1 MSFKKDT
8 VLGRVEEQQRFGGG
22 WKEGRGGQVG
32 AAEQM
37 EWFVDREM
45 GSSSS

>member
-8 VLGRVEEQQRFGGG
+8 VLGLVEEQQCLGGR

-37 EWFVDREM
+37 EWFVDREV

>member
-8 VLGRVEEQQRFGGG
+8 VLGRVEEQQRLGGR

-37 EWFVDREM
+37 EWFVDWEA